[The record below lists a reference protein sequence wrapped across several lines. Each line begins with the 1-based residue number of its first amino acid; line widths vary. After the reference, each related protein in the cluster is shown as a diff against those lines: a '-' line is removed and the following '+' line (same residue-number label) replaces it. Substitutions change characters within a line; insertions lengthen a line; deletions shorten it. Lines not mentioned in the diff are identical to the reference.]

1 MTRVSRHVGLQRFA
15 VAASDETAARWRALL
30 EAAGIEAAGIE
41 AAGIE
46 AAVELEDARAFGFGS
61 RAYPGLQAEP
71 LCALIDGGWD
81 GRRVDGRTVEAP
93 LRARLVMAGALGTLA
108 VTAALV
114 LALLWRGW

>member
-30 EAAGIEAAGIE
+30 EAAGIE

-93 LRARLVMAGALGTLA
+93 LRARLVVAGALGTLA